1 MYNIIFNGEF
11 ETKDKNSF
19 IQGLE
24 KLAKET
30 NTVIRGNFKIHEFV
44 EFETIED
51 SDVEILDNNAENQ
64 DDSSTNIS
72 DRD

>member
-1 MYNIIFNGEF
+1 MYNIVFHGEF

-44 EFETIED
+44 EFEMIED
-51 SDVEILDNNAENQ
+51 SDVEILDNNVENQ

-72 DRD
+72 NRD

>member
-1 MYNIIFNGEF
+1 MYNIIFHGEF

-19 IQGLE
+19 ILGLE

-44 EFETIED
+44 EFEMVED
-51 SDVEILDNNAENQ
+51 SDVEILNNNAENQ

-72 DRD
+72 DRS

>member
-1 MYNIIFNGEF
+1 MYNIIFHGEF
-11 ETKDKNSF
+11 ETKDKDSF

-64 DDSSTNIS
+64 DDSSANIS

>member
-11 ETKDKNSF
+11 ETKDINSF

-51 SDVEILDNNAENQ
+51 SDVEILDNNVENQ

-72 DRD
+72 NRG

>member
-1 MYNIIFNGEF
+1 MYNIVFHGEF

-44 EFETIED
+44 EFEMIED
-51 SDVEILDNNAENQ
+51 SDVEILDNNVENQ